1 MSSWPSLCDGS
12 LDILR
17 HITQGVMILQKMF
30 TTIFGDDNT
39 SLGKNTR
46 ITLNHSIL
54 DKGIRTSSKH
64 LEKPR
69 NSTSGNPKSNSLAHY
84 LFPWNYVVA
93 LDVGQTKSEVYIHY
107 MSRVVFCPCDP
118 YQRNGV
124 VLFPISLVAS
134 KIICLNHISPT
145 SKQENLCGVL
155 RSGQW
160 HEVQNF
166 IHPEIAKSVFGR
178 LLSFVGGEST
188 QHLLKRHKVS
198 SSGVFYLLNSYTI
211 CDV

>member
-17 HITQGVMILQKMF
+17 QITQGAMIILKMF

-64 LEKPR
+64 LEKPG
-69 NSTSGNPKSNSLAHY
+69 NSTSGYPKSNSLAHY

-93 LDVGQTKSEVYIHY
+93 LDVGQTKSEVHIHY
-107 MSRVVFCPCDP
+107 MSRVVFC
-118 YQRNGV
+118 
-124 VLFPISLVAS
+124 PISLVAS

-160 HEVQNF
+160 HEVQNL